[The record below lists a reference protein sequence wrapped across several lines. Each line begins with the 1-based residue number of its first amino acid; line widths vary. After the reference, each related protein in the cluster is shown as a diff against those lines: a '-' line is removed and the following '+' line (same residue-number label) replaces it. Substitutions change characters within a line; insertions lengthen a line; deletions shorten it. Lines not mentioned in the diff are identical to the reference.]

1 MPVSLYVAGGA
12 RIGCGAQNMHE
23 VLAGVP
29 YDMLWLYVDLNLR
42 LPKIT
47 LFDGS
52 TKYHFWMKPAG
63 VGKFPAPTSKSARKK
78 NVRGQAPYLG
88 RRLDPC
94 IVHPPQ
100 GE

>member
-1 MPVSLYVAGGA
+1 
-12 RIGCGAQNMHE
+12 MHE
-23 VLAGVP
+23 VLAGVS